1 MTTFVI
7 FAIQASSS
15 GSERLSTSETFSS
28 LSIIS
33 LLTSPAEEFLQ
44 TLPMIGMATG
54 ILERIQKFLLSDSCE
69 DRRLIQEIGNSA
81 VQHETEHGIELQGFV
96 KNSANVVLSLRNTS
110 IKPSATAEVAVRN
123 INFDVIKGSLTMVV
137 GVVGSGKSTLL
148 KAIIGELPCETGS
161 IVADFKTS
169 AYCSQTPWLQNTT
182 VKKIVTG
189 YDSTF
194 EDDDEWYTSV
204 LHACAFDRD
213 VLGLPDQHDTI
224 IGSRG
229 VTLSGGQKQRLVS
242 VSFVKLEMFLTS
254 LGPRQSCIRTEEYSC
269 AR

>member
-1 MTTFVI
+1 MTFVI
-7 FAIQASSS
+7 FAIQASLR
-15 GSERLSTSETFSS
+15 GSESLSTSETFSS

-54 ILERIQKFLLSDSCE
+54 CLERIQKFLLSNSCE
-69 DRRLIQEIGNSA
+69 DQRLIQESGNSA
-81 VQHETEHGIELQGFV
+81 FQHETGRGIELQGFA
-96 KNSANVVLSLRNTS
+96 KNSAGVVMALRNAS
-110 IKPSATAEVAVRN
+110 FKPSATAEIAVRD
-123 INFDVIKGSLTMVV
+123 INLDVMKGSLTMVV
-137 GVVGSGKSTLL
+137 GVVGSGKSTLI
-148 KAIIGELPCETGS
+148 KAIIGELQCETGS
-161 IVADFKTS
+161 IISNFKTS

-182 VKKIVTG
+182 VRKIVTG

-194 EDDDEWYTSV
+194 EDDNEWYNSV

-213 VLGLPDQHDTI
+213 VLDLPDQHDTI

-242 VSFVKLEMFLTS
+242 VAFAKHELFLT
-254 LGPRQSCIRTEEYSC
+254 
-269 AR
+269 